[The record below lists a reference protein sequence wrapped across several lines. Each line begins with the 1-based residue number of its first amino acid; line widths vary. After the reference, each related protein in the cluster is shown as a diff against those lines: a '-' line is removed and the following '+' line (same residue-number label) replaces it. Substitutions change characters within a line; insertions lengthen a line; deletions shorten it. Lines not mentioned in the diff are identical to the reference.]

1 MTEQNLQLPRA
12 LLFDV
17 DRTLSNTR
25 GEITPAT
32 VTALEKLAKN
42 GYLIGVC
49 TGRSYA
55 ELKHAV
61 LPLFPPE
68 SWHIVS
74 GGAQVVSLA
83 GEIAW
88 QRVLVDEVVREIA
101 TQTQELGAEFGF
113 SQGNVYAGTPQVIA
127 YKQSQRWP
135 VDTVAVESLDDWTTC
150 LLTIGSLN
158 SDVETYIEGLVDVEI
173 KAMVNSLGMPYYDIT
188 PHGITKRE
196 GAEHWAE
203 KVGVAISEIGAF
215 GDSEND
221 LEVLPFVGT
230 GFAMGNAIPELK
242 AVADHV
248 IGHADEDG
256 IAEFVENLLQN

>member
-1 MTEQNLQLPRA
+1 MAKPDLQLPRA

-17 DRTLSNTR
+17 DRTLSTTR
-25 GEITPAT
+25 GEITSAT
-32 VTALEKLAKN
+32 VMALRKLAEN
-42 GYLIGVC
+42 GYVLGVC

-55 ELKHAV
+55 ELRHAV
-61 LPLFPPE
+61 LPLFPDE

-74 GGAQVVSLA
+74 GGAQVVSSQ

-88 QRVLVDEVVREIA
+88 QRVLSDEVVREIA
-101 TQTQELGAEFGF
+101 TKARELGAEFGF
-113 SQGNVYAGTPQVIA
+113 SQGNVYSGTPQVIA

-135 VDTVAVESLDDWTTC
+135 VDTVAVDSLNDWTTS
-150 LLTIGSLN
+150 LLTIGVLN
-158 SDVETYIEGLVDVEI
+158 SDIEAYIETLVDVEV
-173 KAMVNSLGMPYYDIT
+173 KVMVNALGMPYYDIT
-188 PHGITKRE
+188 PYGITKRE
-196 GAEHWAE
+196 GAENWAE
-203 KVGVAISEIGAF
+203 KVGVAVSEIGAF

-242 AVADHV
+242 AVADYV

-256 IAEFVENLLQN
+256 IANLVASFLGK